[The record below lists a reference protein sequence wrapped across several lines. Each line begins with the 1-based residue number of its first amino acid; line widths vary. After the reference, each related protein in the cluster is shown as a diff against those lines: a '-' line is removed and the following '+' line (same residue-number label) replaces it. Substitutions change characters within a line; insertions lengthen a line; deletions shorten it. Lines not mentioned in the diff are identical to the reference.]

1 MSKLL
6 ETSEIN
12 GLKLSNRFVRS
23 ATWEAMATDTGECTP
38 ALVDLMAK
46 LARGGVGLI
55 ISGHTYIRAEG
66 KAGPGQLG
74 VYHDDLITGLQ
85 KMTEAVHE
93 NDGKIVMQLAH
104 AGLTAN
110 PKITG
115 KTPLAPSNV
124 DGLAASPCR
133 EMTAADIQDVVGAFT
148 AGAKRAQIGGFDGIQ
163 IHAAHGYLLN
173 QFLSPFFNRR
183 RDEYGGSIQNR
194 ARVLLEVLRAI
205 REVVGPNYP
214 ILVKMNCRDFHDNGL
229 SLEDSIQAGIMLAEE
244 GIDAIEISGGNQK
257 SGMLGAVRKG
267 IKSQEKEAYFQNEA
281 VAFKEKINVPL
292 ILVGGNRSIQVAERL
307 VNEGVTDYISMS
319 RPLIREPDLIGRWQ
333 AGDRRKAACKSDN
346 LCFVPARKGE
356 GIYCVTEERER
367 NRNSDC
373 GNRNAEKT
381 KTR

>member
-1 MSKLL
+1 MSKLF

-12 GLKLSNRFVRS
+12 SLKLSNRFVRS

-38 ALVDLMAK
+38 VLVDLMAG

-55 ISGHTYIRAEG
+55 ISGHAYIRAEG
-66 KAGPGQLG
+66 KAGPCQLG
-74 VYHDDLITGLQ
+74 VYQDDLITGLQ
-85 KMTEAVHE
+85 KMTAAVHD

-110 PKITG
+110 PQITG
-115 KTPLAPSNV
+115 KTPLAPSNA
-124 DGLAASPCR
+124 DGLAESPCR
-133 EMTAADIQDVVGAFT
+133 EMTTADIQAVVGAFA
-148 AGAKRAQIGGFDGIQ
+148 AGAKRARIAGFDGVQ
-163 IHAAHGYLLN
+163 IHGAHGYLLS

-194 ARVLLEVLRAI
+194 ARALLEVLRAI
-205 REVVGPNYP
+205 REVVGPDYP
-214 ILVKMNCRDFHDNGL
+214 ILAKMNCRDFHDNGL
-229 SLEDSIQAGIMLAEE
+229 NLEDSIQTGVMLAEE

-257 SGMLGAVRKG
+257 SGTLGAVRRG
-267 IKSQEKEAYFQNEA
+267 IKSDDKEAYFQNEA
-281 VAFKEKINVPL
+281 GAFKEKVNVPL
-292 ILVGGNRSIQVAERL
+292 ILVGGNRSFQVAERL

-346 LCFVPARKGE
+346 LCFGPARKGE

-367 NRNSDC
+367 KR
-373 GNRNAEKT
+373 
-381 KTR
+381 